1 MSLENL
7 RFRHALWILLA
18 LTALLYLP
26 GTGTI
31 PLMDRDE
38 PRFAHATVEMME
50 RGEWVIPYFNEDY
63 RFDKPPLT
71 YWWMRLHYNLLGINE
86 LSARLH
92 SVLSVWL
99 VGCVIWCMG
108 RRLYSAKAGW
118 IGAFAWLTSFQA
130 LVHGRLCVADMPMIL
145 CVTLSMWALIE
156 LLAPRDHVERLRF
169 GRWFWILWV
178 SLGVGF
184 LAKGPIAWFVPGLS
198 ILLWRWALWR
208 KPLPWS
214 RLQWRLGPL
223 ITLAMVAAWGIPAL
237 ILTNGEFWR
246 IGMGEH
252 VVDRG
257 TAALNGRVIVPGYY
271 IVAAF
276 ISLMPW
282 IAWLPQ
288 IWSKLR
294 TEWNREVA
302 FLVSWFLAPQIIF
315 FLYATQLPHYTM
327 PGFAAFFLL
336 LGSVL
341 SVDRKLG
348 WFGWCYLGLIFIF
361 GLLLIGIGGWN
372 LYPIIPEVL
381 HPVIRHVGGLI
392 LGLVMLAFISGS
404 RPKEAYL
411 ERRPSKTSFLYYL
424 GAPGCLTT
432 LIWLFICSGRIYE
445 IGQAIRAIHP
455 VVAMQSVIK
464 GSKEQGEAVAWQF
477 TEPSLVFYGERPFK
491 MLSKIKQIED
501 RMRKGK
507 TDVIVCEKREWTL
520 NHAIQQWRKG
530 EAQTTDKDFSA
541 DVERLSTLAT
551 QYEAHD
557 FAGFN
562 LARASWVEIRVWKHK
577 AKAP

>member
-50 RGEWVIPYFNEDY
+50 RSEWVIPYFNEDY

-294 TEWNREVA
+294 TEWNRESA

-341 SVDRKLG
+341 SEERKLG
-348 WFGWCYLGLIFIF
+348 WFGWAYLTFILAVSISLFFISKSNSFPQIPKSLSTVLGSVALLLFMLSSIGLIFAKNR
-361 GLLLIGIGGWN
+361 GIVFN
-372 LYPIIPEVL
+372 
-381 HPVIRHVGGLI
+381 
-392 LGLVMLAFISGS
+392 LVMIAFII
-404 RPKEAYL
+404 
-411 ERRPSKTSFLYYL
+411 
-424 GAPGCLTT
+424 GC
-432 LIWLFICSGRIYE
+432 
-445 IGQAIRAIHP
+445 IGYDIRAIHP

-507 TDVIVCEKREWTL
+507 TDIIVCENREWTL

-551 QYEAHD
+551 QYDAHD

>member
-108 RRLYSAKAGW
+108 RRLYSVKAGW
-118 IGAFAWLTSFQA
+118 IGTFAWLTSFQA

-156 LLAPRDHVERLRF
+156 LLAPKDDVERLRF
-169 GRWFWILWV
+169 GRWFWILWL

-198 ILLWRWALWR
+198 LLLWRWALWR

-294 TEWNREVA
+294 TEWNHESA

-341 SVDRKLG
+341 SGKSSVG
-348 WFGWCYLGLIFIF
+348 VFGGVY
-361 GLLLIGIGGWN
+361 
-372 LYPIIPEVL
+372 
-381 HPVIRHVGGLI
+381 
-392 LGLVMLAFISGS
+392 LAFINVLGVIILAVGA
-404 RPKEAYL
+404 KGL
-411 ERRPSKTSFLYYL
+411 GGLPSDLGPALIAVGALFVAISFVGVASALNQKAFMAVAL
-424 GAPGCLTT
+424 
-432 LIWLFICSGRIYE
+432 LFVAMSVGKV
-445 IGQAIRAIHP
+445 GQGIRDIHP

-541 DVERLSTLAT
+541 DMERLSTLAT
-551 QYEAHD
+551 QYDAHD

>member
-1 MSLENL
+1 MSFENL

-26 GTGTI
+26 GTGTL

-38 PRFAHATVEMME
+38 PRFAHATVEMMD
-50 RGEWVIPYFNEDY
+50 RGEWIIPYFNEEY

-71 YWWMRLHYNLLGINE
+71 YWWMRLHYHLLGVNE

-145 CVTLSMWALIE
+145 CVALSMWALIE
-156 LLAPRDHVERLRF
+156 LLAPKDRVERNRF

-178 SLGVGF
+178 SLGFGF

-198 ILLWRWALWR
+198 LLLWRWALWR

-237 ILTNGEFWR
+237 IMTNGEFWR

-271 IVAAF
+271 VVAAF

-288 IWSKLR
+288 IWSKIR
-294 TEWNREVA
+294 REWNRESA
-302 FLVSWFLAPQIIF
+302 FLVAWFLAPQIIF

-336 LGSVL
+336 LGSLL
-341 SVDRKLG
+341 SEERKLG
-348 WFGWCYLGLIFIF
+348 WFGRCYFTLVLVLVSLPMAGLTMILLPSLPVELLLLLTPVSGLLFMLGLLAWNYADNPSARWTINLVLTPFVIAMMI
-361 GLLLIGIGGWN
+361 GLIGGG
-372 LYPIIPEVL
+372 
-381 HPVIRHVGGLI
+381 IR
-392 LGLVMLAFISGS
+392 
-404 RPKEAYL
+404 R
-411 ERRPSKTSFLYYL
+411 
-424 GAPGCLTT
+424 
-432 LIWLFICSGRIYE
+432 
-445 IGQAIRAIHP
+445 IHP

-491 MLSKIKQIED
+491 MLSKIKQVED
-501 RMRKGK
+501 RMRKGR
-507 TDVIVCEKREWTL
+507 TDIIVCERREWTL

-541 DVERLSTLAT
+541 DVDSLSALAT
-551 QYEAHD
+551 QYDAHD
-557 FAGFN
+557 FTGFN

-577 AKAP
+577 AEALR

>member
-1 MSLENL
+1 
-7 RFRHALWILLA
+7 
-18 LTALLYLP
+18 
-26 GTGTI
+26 
-31 PLMDRDE
+31 
-38 PRFAHATVEMME
+38 
-50 RGEWVIPYFNEDY
+50 
-63 RFDKPPLT
+63 
-71 YWWMRLHYNLLGINE
+71 
-86 LSARLH
+86 
-92 SVLSVWL
+92 
-99 VGCVIWCMG
+99 
-108 RRLYSAKAGW
+108 
-118 IGAFAWLTSFQA
+118 
-130 LVHGRLCVADMPMIL
+130 
-145 CVTLSMWALIE
+145 
-156 LLAPRDHVERLRF
+156 
-169 GRWFWILWV
+169 
-178 SLGVGF
+178 
-184 LAKGPIAWFVPGLS
+184 
-198 ILLWRWALWR
+198 
-208 KPLPWS
+208 
-214 RLQWRLGPL
+214 
-223 ITLAMVAAWGIPAL
+223 
-237 ILTNGEFWR
+237 
-246 IGMGEH
+246 MGEH

-294 TEWNREVA
+294 TEWNREAA

-327 PGFAAFFLL
+327 PGFAAFFIL

-341 SVDRKLG
+341 SGKSSVG
-348 WFGWCYLGLIFIF
+348 VFG
-361 GLLLIGIGGWN
+361 GI
-372 LYPIIPEVL
+372 Y
-381 HPVIRHVGGLI
+381 
-392 LGLVMLAFISGS
+392 LAFINILGVFILAVGA
-404 RPKEAYL
+404 RG
-411 ERRPSKTSFLYYL
+411 L
-424 GAPGCLTT
+424 GAPTSGLGPV
-432 LIWLFICSGRIYE
+432 LIAVGALFVAISFVGVASALNQKAFMAVALLFVAMSVGK

>member
-1 MSLENL
+1 
-7 RFRHALWILLA
+7 
-18 LTALLYLP
+18 
-26 GTGTI
+26 
-31 PLMDRDE
+31 
-38 PRFAHATVEMME
+38 
-50 RGEWVIPYFNEDY
+50 
-63 RFDKPPLT
+63 
-71 YWWMRLHYNLLGINE
+71 
-86 LSARLH
+86 
-92 SVLSVWL
+92 
-99 VGCVIWCMG
+99 
-108 RRLYSAKAGW
+108 
-118 IGAFAWLTSFQA
+118 
-130 LVHGRLCVADMPMIL
+130 
-145 CVTLSMWALIE
+145 
-156 LLAPRDHVERLRF
+156 
-169 GRWFWILWV
+169 
-178 SLGVGF
+178 
-184 LAKGPIAWFVPGLS
+184 
-198 ILLWRWALWR
+198 
-208 KPLPWS
+208 
-214 RLQWRLGPL
+214 
-223 ITLAMVAAWGIPAL
+223 
-237 ILTNGEFWR
+237 
-246 IGMGEH
+246 MGEH

-288 IWSKLR
+288 IWFKLR
-294 TEWNREVA
+294 KEWNREAA

-327 PGFAAFFLL
+327 PGFAAFFIL

-341 SVDRKLG
+341 SGKSSVG
-348 WFGWCYLGLIFIF
+348 VFG
-361 GLLLIGIGGWN
+361 GI
-372 LYPIIPEVL
+372 Y
-381 HPVIRHVGGLI
+381 
-392 LGLVMLAFISGS
+392 LAFINILGVFILAVGA
-404 RPKEAYL
+404 RG
-411 ERRPSKTSFLYYL
+411 L
-424 GAPGCLTT
+424 GAPTSGLGPV
-432 LIWLFICSGRIYE
+432 LIAVGALFVAISFVGVASALNQKAFMAVALLFVAMSVGK